1 MPNLIRNLPVKSAC
15 MLSSRL
21 GFQLALVSGALCLL
35 AGCGGPEA
43 EPESG
48 GGVSAFALNQVSL
61 LEGPFLHAR
70 QLDEKTVLAYEP
82 DRLLARF
89 RTQAGLQPK
98 AEPYGGWEGES
109 LAGHSLGHYLSA
121 CNLLYQGTGNTEFR
135 DRSDYIV
142 SELAAC
148 QQADGE
154 GYIGAFDN
162 GKRIFEDEVALGDI
176 RSQGF
181 DLNGIWAPFYTHHKV
196 LAGLRD
202 AYRLGGNAQALEVAR
217 RFADWIE
224 KVLSGLD
231 PGQMQQVLNC
241 EHGGMNEVLA
251 DLYTETGDGRYL
263 ALAGRFYH
271 EAVLG
276 PLAAG
281 YDSLAGLHGNT
292 QFPKLIGLTKRFLI
306 TGDSTDYRAASFFW
320 DRVVHH
326 HSYVTGGN
334 TNHEYFGKPDQLSMR
349 LSPETTETCNVY
361 NMLKLTDLLFRI
373 DPTPEA
379 MDYYERGLLNHILA
393 SQNPED
399 GRVTYFLSLA
409 MGGFKAF
416 QDPFSF
422 TCCVGSGMENHA
434 QYNAPVFYHQDN
446 ALWVTQFIASQL
458 DWEAKGIRVTQQ
470 TQFPVEQGTTL
481 AFALETPT
489 RFTLKVRRP
498 AWAEKG
504 VRLLLNGKEFA
515 AQTDNRGFLSLTR
528 TWEDGDRLEV
538 QMPFALRAEAMP
550 DNPNRL
556 AVLYGPLV
564 LAGDLGVPEDGN
576 AERPDAVPTLIREN
590 TAPETW
596 LEPAGAPN
604 TFKFREGVARN
615 VVTLRPLYGLNDRR
629 YTVYW
634 DLYSPAQ
641 WEAHREEIQRE
652 RDAYTKLVRETYD
665 FFQPGQMQ
673 PERDHAYQG
682 EATYIVEMKGRTARQ
697 AERGGWFSFEMAI
710 PESGPVDLVFE
721 YWGGYTGSK
730 TFDIVVEGQTIATQ
744 NISGIK
750 DGAFLTRRYAVPEA
764 LSRGKKRLQV
774 RISPHAGHRGG
785 PVFGVRSMAREGA

>member
-1 MPNLIRNLPVKSAC
+1 MPS
-15 MLSSRL
+15 
-21 GFQLALVSGALCLL
+21 FQLVIPRVLVSGALFLFV
-35 AGCGGPEA
+35 ACGGPDP
-43 EPESG
+43 EPESA
-48 GGVSAFALNQVSL
+48 GGVEAFALNQVNL
-61 LEGPFLHAR
+61 LDGPFRHAR
-70 QLDEKTVLAYEP
+70 QLDEQTVLAYEP

-89 RTQAGLQPK
+89 RIQAGLPPK
-98 AEPYGGWEGES
+98 AEAYGGWEGES

-121 CNLLYQGTGNTEFR
+121 CSLLFQSTGNPEFR
-135 DRSDYIV
+135 DRADYIV
-142 SELAAC
+142 AELDTI
-148 QQADGE
+148 QKADGD
-154 GYIGAFDN
+154 GYLGAFDN
-162 GKRIFEDEVALGDI
+162 GKPIFENEVAKGDI

-217 RFADWIE
+217 HFADWIE

-231 PGQMQQVLNC
+231 HDQMQLVLNC
-241 EHGGMNEVLA
+241 EHGGMNEVLV
-251 DLYTETGDGRYL
+251 DLYADTGDKRYL
-263 ALAGRFYH
+263 DLAGRFYH

-281 YDSLAGLHGNT
+281 HDSLAGLHGNT
-292 QFPKLIGLTKRFLI
+292 QFPKLIGLTKRFLV

-349 LSPETTETCNVY
+349 LSPATTETCNVY

-373 DPTPEA
+373 EPTPQA
-379 MDYYERGLLNHILA
+379 MDYYERAMLNHILA
-393 SQNPED
+393 SQNPEN
-399 GRVTYFLSLA
+399 GRMTYFLSLA

-416 QDPFSF
+416 QDPYSF

-434 QYNAPVFYHQDN
+434 QYNAPVYYQQND
-446 ALWVTQFIASQL
+446 ALWVTQFIASEL
-458 DWEAKGIRVTQQ
+458 DWKAKGIRVTQQ
-470 TQFPVEQGTTL
+470 TEFPVEQGTTL
-481 AFALETPT
+481 TFDLEAPS

-498 AWAEKG
+498 VWAGKG
-504 VRLLLNGKEFA
+504 MRLLLNGEELP
-515 AQTDNRGFLSLTR
+515 AQTDTRGFLSLTR
-528 TWEDGDRLEV
+528 TWSAGDRLEIEL
-538 QMPFALRAEAMP
+538 PFTLRAEAMP

-564 LAGDLGVPEDGN
+564 LAGDLGVLEDGN
-576 AERPDAVPTLIREN
+576 AERPDVVPTLIREN
-590 TAPETW
+590 SAPETW
-596 LEPAGAPN
+596 LEPSGEPN
-604 TFKFREGVARN
+604 TFRFREGVARN
-615 VVTLRPLYGLNDRR
+615 VVTLRPLYGLYDRR
-629 YTVYW
+629 YTIYW
-634 DLYSPAQ
+634 DLYSPQQ
-641 WEAHREEIQRE
+641 WEAHREQIQQE
-652 RDAYTKLVRETYD
+652 QEAYSKLVRETFD

-697 AERGGWFSFEMAI
+697 AERGGWFSFEIGI
-710 PESGPVDLVFE
+710 PDAGPVDLVFE

-730 TFDIVVEGQTIATQ
+730 TFDIVVDGQTIATQ
-744 NISGIK
+744 DISGIK
-750 DGAFLTRRYAVPEA
+750 DGAFLTRRYAVPEE
-764 LSRGKKRLQV
+764 LSRGKKRLLV
-774 RISPHAGHRGG
+774 RIAPHAGHRGG

>member
-1 MPNLIRNLPVKSAC
+1 MP
-15 MLSSRL
+15 SSCL
-21 GFQLALVSGALCLL
+21 VFQRVLVSGALCLL
-35 AGCGGPEA
+35 AACGSPEA
-43 EPESG
+43 EPASA
-48 GGVSAFALNQVSL
+48 GGVSAFALHQVSL

-70 QLDEKTVLAYEP
+70 QMDEKTVLAYEP

-89 RTQAGLQPK
+89 RMQAGLQPK

-121 CNLLYQGTGNTEFR
+121 CNLLFQSTGNREFR
-135 DRSDYIV
+135 NRSDYIV

-148 QQADGE
+148 QQADGA

-162 GKRIFEDEVALGDI
+162 GKRIFEEEVAVGNI

-202 AYRLGGNAQALEVAR
+202 AYRLGGNARALEVAR
-217 RFADWIE
+217 HFADWIE

-231 PGQMQQVLNC
+231 HGQMQQVLNC

-251 DLYTETGDGRYL
+251 DLYADTGDGRYL

-276 PLAAG
+276 PLADG
-281 YDSLAGLHGNT
+281 HDSLAGLHGNT

-306 TGDSTDYRAASFFW
+306 TGDSSDYRAASFFW

-326 HSYVTGGN
+326 HSYVTGGI

-399 GRVTYFLSLA
+399 GRVTYFLALA

-416 QDPFSF
+416 QDPYSF

-434 QYNAPVFYHQDN
+434 QYNAPVYYHQDH
-446 ALWVTQFIASQL
+446 ALWVTQFIASEL
-458 DWEAKGIRVTQQ
+458 DWEARGVRVTQQ
-470 TQFPVEQGTTL
+470 TEFPKEQGTTL
-481 AFALETPT
+481 AFAMEEPA
-489 RFTLKVRRP
+489 RFTLKMRRP

-504 VRLLLNGKEFA
+504 VRLLLNGKELPG
-515 AQTDNRGFLSLTR
+515 QTDNRGFLSLTR

-576 AERPDAVPTLIREN
+576 AERPDVVPTLIREQM
-590 TAPETW
+590 APETW
-596 LEPAGAPN
+596 LEPAGEPN
-604 TFKFREGVARN
+604 TFRFREGVARN
-615 VVTLRPLYGLNDRR
+615 VITLRPLYGLNDRR

-634 DLYSPAQ
+634 DLYSPQQ
-641 WEAHREEIQRE
+641 WETHREEIRRE
-652 RDAYTKLVRETYD
+652 QEAYGKLVRETFD

-673 PERDHAYQG
+673 PERDHTYQG

-697 AERGGWFSFEMAI
+697 AERGGWFSFEMDI

-730 TFDIVVEGQTIATQ
+730 TFDIVVDGQSIATQ
-744 NISGIK
+744 NIRGIK

-774 RISPHAGHRGG
+774 RISPHVGHRGG